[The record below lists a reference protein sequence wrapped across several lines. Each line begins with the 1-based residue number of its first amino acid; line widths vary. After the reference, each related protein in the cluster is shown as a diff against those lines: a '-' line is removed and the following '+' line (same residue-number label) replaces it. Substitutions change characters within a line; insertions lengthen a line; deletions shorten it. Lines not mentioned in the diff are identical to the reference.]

1 MSHNQ
6 NMRRSKL
13 PQCLLTQQGNKKQAD
28 GQSDSSSIGSLL
40 DDTDRE
46 VCSLTDRAFKSLCV
60 AELQAP
66 YTDADPVGQPNA
78 SHQFSSKFFH
88 GPWDYA
94 LKRNPDFH
102 KQLSKTEHATFLL
115 SKVSNNSK
123 THEDE
128 KYSMVNPSIRRKLD
142 LPLSDLHNCTHI
154 SKVSSLIK
162 TFDKVDNQVS
172 LLIARQPV
180 NNSLTECPLI
190 CGDNVTFW
198 GDKRI
203 LNLQKGISELPDP
216 CPSKANPSDKR
227 KGHSKTDL
235 VYRSLPASQ
244 PSQANVSNTPKFSI
258 SNKMVK
264 TRSGKAKEVARK
276 SSFLHSENSAFE
288 SWNAHHRKIIEMGEM
303 MLTEGS
309 LGYFEETPFF
319 KVKPCISEPKAI
331 GAFMLEESF
340 SDDSLPKP
348 LSKAALS
355 SVPLAEVCFPSP
367 ADAKATVAQQ
377 LLPQV
382 LAPVYESPSPPSPT
396 SSMLVPP
403 RCPRRQSPHRLSL
416 CSLSLQKPPP
426 TAQMQGILMP
436 PTAELGEKTTKPE
449 FALRVGNGG
458 PPPWRKQK
466 TTLSRMKLAEVRAAK
481 VLEIKDAPGVAP
493 LAETAAAESRVI
505 LSDPSFSISALL
517 TPVPPL
523 KPKNEGPPGNRLLVV
538 TPFILEAGATKEAEE
553 RAFYSQND
561 YKSKAPRLLF
571 NLKDIRKRVKSTY
584 SPSPLLRALEDK
596 SKMKEQVQLNATVM
610 ATNVL
615 DDSHKKILGGTDK
628 VNIFEQMGYIQEK
641 DNFTSLNENFIS
653 DEVLLSLSKSREGIL
668 KYQNKN
674 HLQQSDSV
682 YAEDVEMISVH
693 EHNKTQPAPSPKP
706 HLTDVAAVHQED
718 VQEHKYK
725 KVSLGQDADEASKNL
740 CRPAEENTS
749 NPGTQACSSAG
760 NDPKDKRSPTSSEQS
775 AVTTAKQPFQGTPRS
790 LMQLF
795 QKACLQESQRRKYDV
810 DGGEEQSSK
819 EKAKEK
825 DLHHHLLSNGE
836 AAVDETSK
844 ERNEKEELLQEGKG
858 NDGWKST
865 DCGAGSKPGEPLTPT
880 PSSVLK
886 PTLFAIKDNTFKS
899 PPVTKAI
906 KLPLLRSLSCEE
918 ATPNAQENPKNAEED
933 GWGSLQ
939 GSRGSQGAGKSR
951 PTANHSFSEGLDNFP
966 RVADSEETDCLS
978 VFSEKEL
985 KSPEKLAI
993 SKEKVRIRQLR
1004 SSSAIQ
1010 PNRDLER
1017 EERSPIRERIHYRK
1031 NRAFTRPRGGPCIK
1045 KIISQEG
1052 KSPIV
1057 AENHAGSPVSSDA
1070 FGYPPSL
1077 LSDSAGSALQS
1088 PRSDTVVPPA
1098 SMGPLPDTTANINIS
1113 QTEKEAN
1120 SPLYKAIESLDK
1132 PSTTPQLDPEQT
1144 SQHPGDAETPLGT
1157 NERLQLVSQMG
1168 RTTAKPPTV
1177 PPKTEKAL
1185 RRAKKLASRRKKME
1199 AQQKKLQDET
1209 LAQNEDAPS
1218 LTPVQSLRS
1227 LVCPSSPLIAPK
1239 CDPIKHQAPLSI
1251 SPMASLP
1258 ATQRKLLQDPD
1269 SGEFFIVDLPLRLK
1283 MFYDPES
1290 GRYIQVSVP
1299 SSKRDSSQT
1308 PSSEMSFPP
1317 CAWAPSSLPPRVASV
1332 PALPSSARLS
1342 ERFTKAP
1349 GSLSD
1354 EQLGAACLGSF
1365 DGPSCPDSA
1374 LLDIHRPNVDGS
1386 PSNFERDL
1394 SASATTENAST
1405 GSAEEF
1411 AVEGVLKT
1419 GFQDTRNPLLQLG
1432 CNVPLG
1438 GGVGGGAA

>member
-1 MSHNQ
+1 M
-6 NMRRSKL
+6 
-13 PQCLLTQQGNKKQAD
+13 QGNKKQAD

-60 AELQAP
+60 AELQTP
-66 YTDADPVGQPNA
+66 YTDADPVGPPNT

-88 GPWDYA
+88 GPWNYA
-94 LKRNPDFH
+94 LKRNTDFH
-102 KQLSKTEHATFLL
+102 KQLPKTEHATFLL
-115 SKVSNNSK
+115 SKASNNSK

-128 KYSMVNPSIRRKLD
+128 KYSIVNPSIRRKLD
-142 LPLSDLHNCTHI
+142 LPLSNLHNCTHI

-172 LLIARQPV
+172 LLIARQPA

-190 CGDNVTFW
+190 CGDNMAFW

-227 KGHSKTDL
+227 KEHSKLDHL
-235 VYRSLPASQ
+235 VCRSVPASQ
-244 PSQANVSNTPKFSI
+244 PSQAKVSNTPKFSI

-288 SWNAHHRKIIEMGEM
+288 SWNAHHRRIIETGEM

-331 GAFMLEESF
+331 GAFVLEESS
-340 SDDSLPKP
+340 SDGSLPKP
-348 LSKAALS
+348 LSKASLS
-355 SVPLAEVCFPSP
+355 SVPLAEVYLPSP
-367 ADAKATVAQQ
+367 ADAKTTVAQQ

-382 LAPVYESPSPPSPT
+382 LAPVYESPSPTSPT
-396 SSMLVPP
+396 SSMLFPP
-403 RCPRRQSPHRLSL
+403 RVSPSVPVSKAPIPPSPFPLLSFPPEATFHR
-416 CSLSLQKPPP
+416 
-426 TAQMQGILMP
+426 TDAQGILVP
-436 PTAELGEKTTKPE
+436 PIAELAEKTTKPE

-481 VLEIKDAPGVAP
+481 VLEIKDAPGVTP

-505 LSDPSFSISALL
+505 LSDPSFSMSALL

-523 KPKNEGPPGNRLLVV
+523 KPKNEGPSGNRLLVV
-538 TPFILEAGATKEAEE
+538 TPFILEAGATKEPEE

-596 SKMKEQVQLNATVM
+596 NKMKEQLQLNATVM

-628 VNIFEQMGYIQEK
+628 VNIFEQMGYVQEK
-641 DNFTSLNENFIS
+641 DNFTSMNENFIS
-653 DEVLLSLSKSREGIL
+653 DEVLLSLSKSRAGIL

-693 EHNKTQPAPSPKP
+693 EHNKTQPAASSKP

-725 KVSLGQDADEASKNL
+725 KVTLGQDADEASKNL
-740 CRPAEENTS
+740 FHPAEENTS
-749 NPGTQACSSAG
+749 NPETQACSSAG
-760 NDPKDKRSPTSSEQS
+760 NDPKDKRSASSTEQS
-775 AVTTAKQPFQGTPRS
+775 VVVTTAEQPFQGTPRS

-795 QKACLQESQRRKYDV
+795 QKACLQESQRRKNDV
-810 DGGEEQSSK
+810 DGREEQSSK

-825 DLHHHLLSNGE
+825 DLHDHLLSNGE
-836 AAVDETSK
+836 SAVDETGK
-844 ERNEKEELLQEGKG
+844 EKNEKEELPQEEKENGS
-858 NDGWKST
+858 WKSS
-865 DCGAGSKPGEPLTPT
+865 DSEAGSKPGEPLTPT

-886 PTLFAIKDNTFKS
+886 PTLFTIKDNTFKS

-933 GWGSLQ
+933 GLGSLQ
-939 GSRGSQGAGKSR
+939 ESRGSQEASKSR

-966 RVADSEETDCLS
+966 RVADSEEMDCLS
-978 VFSEKEL
+978 VFSEEEL
-985 KSPEKLAI
+985 KSPEKLSI

-1010 PNRDLER
+1010 PNLDLER

-1031 NRAFTRPRGGPCIK
+1031 NRVFTRPRGGPCVK
-1045 KIISQEG
+1045 KISPEG
-1052 KSPIV
+1052 KSPIA
-1057 AENHAGSPVSSDA
+1057 AENHASSPVSRDA

-1098 SMGPLPDTTANINIS
+1098 SMGPLPDTTANVNIS
-1113 QTEKEAN
+1113 QTEKAADC
-1120 SPLYKAIESLDK
+1120 PLYKAIGSLDK
-1132 PSTTPQLDPEQT
+1132 PSKTPQLDPERT
-1144 SQHPGDAETPLGT
+1144 SQLPGDAESPLGT

-1218 LTPVQSLRS
+1218 LTPVQSLQS
-1227 LVCPSSPLIAPK
+1227 LVCPGSPLTAPK
-1239 CDPIKHQAPLSI
+1239 CDLIKHQPPLSV

-1290 GRYIQVSVP
+1290 GRHIQVSVP
-1299 SSKRDSSQT
+1299 SSQRDSSQT
-1308 PSSEMSFPP
+1308 PSSEMSFSP

-1332 PALPSSARLS
+1332 PTLPSSARLS

-1354 EQLGAACLGSF
+1354 KPLGAACLGSF
-1365 DGPSCPDSA
+1365 EGPPCPDSA

-1386 PSNFERDL
+1386 PSNFERDM

-1411 AVEGVLKT
+1411 AVEG
-1419 GFQDTRNPLLQLG
+1419 LL
-1432 CNVPLG
+1432 
-1438 GGVGGGAA
+1438 

>member
-1 MSHNQ
+1 M
-6 NMRRSKL
+6 
-13 PQCLLTQQGNKKQAD
+13 QGNKKQAD

-60 AELQAP
+60 AELQTP
-66 YTDADPVGQPNA
+66 YTEADPVGPPNA

-94 LKRNPDFH
+94 LKRNTDFH

-128 KYSMVNPSIRRKLD
+128 KYSIVNPSIGRKLD
-142 LPLSDLHNCTHI
+142 LPLSNLHNCTHI

-190 CGDNVTFW
+190 CGDDMAFW

-227 KGHSKTDL
+227 KEHSKMDPL
-235 VYRSLPASQ
+235 VYRSFPASQ
-244 PSQANVSNTPKFSI
+244 PPQAKVSNTPKFSI
-258 SNKMVK
+258 WNKMVK

-288 SWNAHHRKIIEMGEM
+288 SWNAHHRRIIETGGT

-319 KVKPCISEPKAI
+319 KVKPCVSEPKAV
-331 GAFMLEESF
+331 GAFVLEEN
-340 SDDSLPKP
+340 
-348 LSKAALS
+348 A
-355 SVPLAEVCFPSP
+355 
-367 ADAKATVAQQ
+367 
-377 LLPQV
+377 
-382 LAPVYESPSPPSPT
+382 
-396 SSMLVPP
+396 
-403 RCPRRQSPHRLSL
+403 
-416 CSLSLQKPPP
+416 
-426 TAQMQGILMP
+426 QGILGP
-436 PTAELGEKTTKPE
+436 PIAELAEKTTKPE

-466 TTLSRMKLAEVRAAK
+466 TTLSRVKLAEVRAAK
-481 VLEIKDAPGVAP
+481 VLEIKDAPGVTP

-505 LSDPSFSISALL
+505 LSDPSFSMSALL

-523 KPKNEGPPGNRLLVV
+523 KPKNEGPLGNRLLVV
-538 TPFILEAGATKEAEE
+538 TPFILEAGATKEPEE

-596 SKMKEQVQLNATVM
+596 NKVKEQVQLNATVM
-610 ATNVL
+610 ETSAL

-641 DNFTSLNENFIS
+641 DNFTSMNENFIS
-653 DEVLLSLSKSREGIL
+653 DEVLLSLSKSRAGIL
-668 KYQNKN
+668 KYQSKN

-682 YAEDVEMISVH
+682 YAEDVEMIPVH
-693 EHNKTQPAPSPKP
+693 EHNTTQPAASSKP

-718 VQEHKYK
+718 VQEPKYK
-725 KVSLGQDADEASKNL
+725 RVTLGQDANEASKNL
-740 CRPAEENTS
+740 FHPAEENTS
-749 NPGTQACSSAG
+749 NPETQPSSAAG
-760 NDPKDKRSPTSSEQS
+760 NDPQDKRSPRSTEQPVV
-775 AVTTAKQPFQGTPRS
+775 ATAEQPFQGTPRS

-795 QKACLQESQRRKYDV
+795 QKACLQESQRRKNDV
-810 DGGEEQSSK
+810 DGREEQSSK
-819 EKAKEK
+819 EEAKEK
-825 DLHHHLLSNGE
+825 DSHDHLLSNGE
-836 AAVDETSK
+836 SAVDETGQEK
-844 ERNEKEELLQEGKG
+844 NEKEELLQEEKENGS
-858 NDGWKST
+858 WKST
-865 DCGAGSKPGEPLTPT
+865 DSEAGSKPGEPLTPT
-880 PSSVLK
+880 TSSVLR
-886 PTLFAIKDNTFKS
+886 PTLFTIKDNTFKS

-933 GWGSLQ
+933 GLGSLQ
-939 GSRGSQGAGKSR
+939 GSRGSQEASKSR
-951 PTANHSFSEGLDNFP
+951 PTANHSFSEGMDNFP
-966 RVADSEETDCLS
+966 RVADSEEMDCLS
-978 VFSEKEL
+978 VFSEGEL
-985 KSPEKLAI
+985 KSPEKLSI
-993 SKEKVRIRQLR
+993 SKEKVRIRPLR

-1010 PNRDLER
+1010 PNLDLER
-1017 EERSPIRERIHYRK
+1017 EERSPVRERIHYRK
-1031 NRAFTRPRGGPCIK
+1031 NRVFTRSRGGPCVK
-1045 KIISQEG
+1045 KITSQEG

-1057 AENHAGSPVSSDA
+1057 AENHASSPVSRDA

-1077 LSDSAGSALQS
+1077 LSDSVGSALQS
-1088 PRSDTVVPPA
+1088 PWSDTVMPPA
-1098 SMGPLPDTTANINIS
+1098 SMGPLPDTTANVNIS
-1113 QTEKEAN
+1113 QTEKAAN
-1120 SPLYKAIESLDK
+1120 CPLYKAIGSLDK
-1132 PSTTPQLDPEQT
+1132 PSKTPQLDPEQT
-1144 SQHPGDAETPLGT
+1144 SQLPGDAESPLGT

-1185 RRAKKLASRRKKME
+1185 RRAKKLASRRKKVE

-1218 LTPVQSLRS
+1218 LTPVQSLQS
-1227 LVCPSSPLIAPK
+1227 LVCPGSPLTAPK
-1239 CDPIKHQAPLSI
+1239 CDLIKHQAPLSV

-1269 SGEFFIVDLPLRLK
+1269 SGEFFIVDLPLQLK
-1283 MFYDPES
+1283 TFYDPES
-1290 GRYIQVSVP
+1290 GRHIQVSVP

-1308 PSSEMSFPP
+1308 PTSEMSFSPR
-1317 CAWAPSSLPPRVASV
+1317 AWAPSSLPPRVASV
-1332 PALPSSARLS
+1332 PTLPSSARLS

-1354 EQLGAACLGSF
+1354 EHPGAACLGSF
-1365 DGPSCPDSA
+1365 DGPPCPDSA
-1374 LLDIHRPNVDGS
+1374 LLDIHRPKVDGS
-1386 PSNFERDL
+1386 HSNFEREM
-1394 SASATTENAST
+1394 SASATMENAST

-1411 AVEGVLKT
+1411 AVEGVL
-1419 GFQDTRNPLLQLG
+1419 
-1432 CNVPLG
+1432 
-1438 GGVGGGAA
+1438 

>member
-1 MSHNQ
+1 M
-6 NMRRSKL
+6 
-13 PQCLLTQQGNKKQAD
+13 QGNKKQAD

-319 KVKPCISEPKAI
+319 KVKPCISEPK
-331 GAFMLEESF
+331 
-340 SDDSLPKP
+340 
-348 LSKAALS
+348 
-355 SVPLAEVCFPSP
+355 
-367 ADAKATVAQQ
+367 

-403 RCPRRQSPHRLSL
+403 RVSPSVPV
-416 CSLSLQKPPP
+416 SKAPIPPS
-426 TAQMQGILMP
+426 
-436 PTAELGEKTTKPE
+436 
-449 FALRVGNGG
+449 VGNGG

-775 AVTTAKQPFQGTPRS
+775 GTPRS
-790 LMQLF
+790 LMH
-795 QKACLQESQRRKYDV
+795 
-810 DGGEEQSSK
+810 SK

-1411 AVEGVLKT
+1411 AVEGVL
-1419 GFQDTRNPLLQLG
+1419 
-1432 CNVPLG
+1432 
-1438 GGVGGGAA
+1438 